1 MTPSPLS
8 RSEFEQLLAEHQ
20 QLIRLT
26 NELEYHLYQIGAGA
40 TPARIA
46 ECQQAAGALI
56 SQLRGALFRQD
67 QRVLPILEAH
77 LLPEKEPSS
86 LEPAG

>member
-1 MTPSPLS
+1 MTPSPL
-8 RSEFEQLLAEHQ
+8 RRPEFEQLLAEHG

-26 NELEYHLYQIGAGA
+26 NELEYHLYQIGAEP
-40 TPARIA
+40 TPERIA

-56 SQLRGALFRQD
+56 SQLRSALFQHD

-77 LLPEKEPSS
+77 LPSEVEPTS
-86 LEPAG
+86 L